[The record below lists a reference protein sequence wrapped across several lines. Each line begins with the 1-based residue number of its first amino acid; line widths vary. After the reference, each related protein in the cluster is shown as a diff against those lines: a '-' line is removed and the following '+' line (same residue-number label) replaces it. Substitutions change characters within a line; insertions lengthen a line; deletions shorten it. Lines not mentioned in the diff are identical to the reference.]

1 MSYKINK
8 LFYITIL
15 LVSLFSISSALFVE
29 YVLSI
34 QPCKLCLY
42 QRIPYI
48 FSIIVCFFGIFFS
61 KNKIWIYFLIIVF
74 ISSILISGYHM
85 GIENNIFNEFSG
97 CTNNNLNTIDKA
109 ELLQSLNNLLPNC
122 KDVNFKILG
131 LSLATINFLL
141 SIVLFIII
149 MKYFNNEKN
158 R

>member
-1 MSYKINK
+1 MTYKINK
-8 LFYITIL
+8 LFYIIIALISFFAIL
-15 LVSLFSISSALFVE
+15 SALFIE

-34 QPCKLCLY
+34 QPCKLCSY

-48 FSIIVCFFGIFFS
+48 FSIMICFFGFFFP
-61 KNKIWIYFLIIVF
+61 KNKIWIYFLIVTF
-74 ISSILISGYHM
+74 IFSILISGYHV
-85 GIENNIFNEFSG
+85 GIENNIFTEFSG
-97 CTNNNLNTIDKA
+97 CTNNSLNTIDKT

-141 SIVLFIII
+141 SITLIGII

>member
-1 MSYKINK
+1 
-8 LFYITIL
+8 
-15 LVSLFSISSALFVE
+15 
-29 YVLSI
+29 
-34 QPCKLCLY
+34 
-42 QRIPYI
+42 
-48 FSIIVCFFGIFFS
+48 
-61 KNKIWIYFLIIVF
+61 
-74 ISSILISGYHM
+74 M

-141 SIVLFIII
+141 SIVLFVII
-149 MKYFNNEKN
+149 MKYFINEKN

>member
-1 MSYKINK
+1 
-8 LFYITIL
+8 
-15 LVSLFSISSALFVE
+15 
-29 YVLSI
+29 
-34 QPCKLCLY
+34 
-42 QRIPYI
+42 
-48 FSIIVCFFGIFFS
+48 
-61 KNKIWIYFLIIVF
+61 
-74 ISSILISGYHM
+74 M

>member
-8 LFYITIL
+8 LFYILIL
-15 LVSLFSISSALFVE
+15 LVSFFAILSALFIE

-34 QPCKLCLY
+34 QPCKLCSY

-48 FSIIVCFFGIFFS
+48 FSIMICFFGFFFP
-61 KNKIWIYFLIIVF
+61 KNKIWIYFLIVTF
-74 ISSILISGYHM
+74 IFSILISGYHV
-85 GIENNIFNEFSG
+85 GIENNIFTESSG
-97 CTNNNLNTIDKA
+97 CTNNSLNIIDKT
-109 ELLQSLNNLLPNC
+109 ELLQSLNNLLPSC

-141 SIVLFIII
+141 SIALIGII

>member
-8 LFYITIL
+8 LFYIIIL
-15 LVSLFSISSALFVE
+15 LVSFSAISSALFIE

-34 QPCKLCLY
+34 RPCKLCLY

-48 FSIIVCFFGIFFS
+48 FSIIVCFFGFFFS
-61 KNKIWIYFLIIVF
+61 KNKIFIYFLIIAF
-74 ISSILISGYHM
+74 ISSILISGYHV
-85 GIENNIFNEFSG
+85 GIENNIFTEFSG
-97 CTNNNLNTIDKA
+97 CTNNSLNTIDKT

-141 SIVLFIII
+141 SIALIGII

>member
-8 LFYITIL
+8 LFYIIIL
-15 LVSLFSISSALFVE
+15 LLSFFAISSALFIE

-48 FSIIVCFFGIFFS
+48 FSIMICFFGFFFP
-61 KNKIWIYFLIIVF
+61 KNKIWIYFLIITF
-74 ISSILISGYHM
+74 IFSILISGYHV
-85 GIENNIFNEFSG
+85 GIENNIFTEFSG
-97 CTNNNLNTIDKA
+97 CTNNSLNTIDKT

-141 SIVLFIII
+141 SITLIGII